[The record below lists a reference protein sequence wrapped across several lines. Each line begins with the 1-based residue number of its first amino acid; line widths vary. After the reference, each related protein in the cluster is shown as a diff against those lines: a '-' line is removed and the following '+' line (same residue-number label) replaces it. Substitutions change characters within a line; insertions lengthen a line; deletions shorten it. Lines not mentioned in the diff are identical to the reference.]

1 MVAIRGTSKR
11 KAPFWLAFLP
21 QIIALF
27 LCSTLA
33 FYFGVALGMQMGGCS
48 IAVEPNRGSLRGDST
63 DLRDFEA
70 RVEAEVQNRLAG
82 MRTESRVSEP
92 ESTDQS
98 QSRGG
103 KGRKGRPRRF
113 PESMSKFATGASMVK
128 KNDFL
133 STFDYGIPKPPS
145 KREYESDPGKD
156 HVLLLYGSDKALPD
170 VHVNTSVVYLD
181 GNGNDT
187 ALREYSAAD
196 ATSNCGGLNVIY
208 TDTHGGLEQCIAIVG
223 NYESYHIQ
231 RWLRI
236 NPRGGSKL
244 KTELPLEPVGRGLQ
258 TNGQDKFQAPG
269 DRYALENQALLE
281 TYFERLGDTLATLEP
296 MAKECAG
303 NDNSVMVMVCNTGQ
317 SDLLINFICSAE
329 ARGFGD
335 VVKKKLIVFA
345 TDEGVYK
352 IAMGLGLHAFYDKKV
367 LPQHLYDV
375 DGNVVWTHPKLF
387 P

>member
-1 MVAIRGTSKR
+1 
-11 KAPFWLAFLP
+11 
-21 QIIALF
+21 
-27 LCSTLA
+27 
-33 FYFGVALGMQMGGCS
+33 MQMGGCS
-48 IAVEPNRGSLRGDST
+48 IAAESNKSSLRGDST
-63 DLRDFEA
+63 DLSRDFDA
-70 RVEAEVQNRLAG
+70 RVEAEVQHRLAG
-82 MRTESRVSEP
+82 VNTEPRVSEQD
-92 ESTDQS
+92 SAGH
-98 QSRGG
+98 QSRRGKGG
-103 KGRKGRPRRF
+103 KDRPRRF
-113 PESMSKFATGASMVK
+113 PESMSKLATGASMIK

-145 KREYESDPGKD
+145 KREHESDPGKD

-170 VHVNTSVVYLD
+170 VNVNTSVVYLD

-187 ALREYSAAD
+187 SLREYSAAD
-196 ATSNCGGLNVIY
+196 ATKNCGGLNVIY
-208 TDTHGGLEQCIAIVG
+208 TDTHGDLEQCIAIVG

-236 NPRGGSKL
+236 DPRGGSKVNA
-244 KTELPLEPVGRGLQ
+244 ELPLEPVGRGLQ

-281 TYFERLGDTLATLEP
+281 TYLGRLGDTLVTLEP

-335 VVKKKLIVFA
+335 IVKKKLIVFA

-352 IAMGLGLHAFYDKKV
+352 IAQGLGLHAFYDKKV
-367 LPQHLYDV
+367 L
-375 DGNVVWTHPKLF
+375 TT
-387 P
+387 

>member
-1 MVAIRGTSKR
+1 MVAIRGTSTR
-11 KAPFWLAFLP
+11 KAPFLLAFLP

-27 LCSTLA
+27 LCSTLS
-33 FYFGVALGMQMGGCS
+33 FYFGVTLGMQMGGCS
-48 IAVEPNRGSLRGDST
+48 IAAESNKSSLRGDST
-63 DLRDFEA
+63 DLSRDFDA
-70 RVEAEVQNRLAG
+70 RVEAEVQHRLAG
-82 MRTESRVSEP
+82 VNTEPRVSEQD
-92 ESTDQS
+92 SAGH
-98 QSRGG
+98 QSRRGKGG
-103 KGRKGRPRRF
+103 KDRPRRF
-113 PESMSKFATGASMVK
+113 PESMSKLATGASMIK

-145 KREYESDPGKD
+145 KREHESDPGKD

-170 VHVNTSVVYLD
+170 VNVNTSVVYLD

-187 ALREYSAAD
+187 SLREYSAAD
-196 ATSNCGGLNVIY
+196 ATKNCGGLNVIY
-208 TDTHGGLEQCIAIVG
+208 TDTHGDLEQCIAIVG

-236 NPRGGSKL
+236 DPRGGSKVNA
-244 KTELPLEPVGRGLQ
+244 ELPLEPVGRGLQ

-281 TYFERLGDTLATLEP
+281 TYLDRLGDTLVTLEP

-335 VVKKKLIVFA
+335 IVKKKLIVFA

-352 IAMGLGLHAFYDKKV
+352 IAQGLGLHSFYDKKV
-367 LPQHLYDV
+367 L
-375 DGNVVWTHPKLF
+375 TT
-387 P
+387 